1 MITSVYQLARSIQRY
16 TQIMADSWQIAIIC
30 YLCGMKQIEA
40 TPILDIVSRIVSI
53 KADLDDT
60 AFLDSI
66 HHIVGEFMDCSS
78 ITDSIDGSD
87 RWGTLGCYIDNS
99 HIEFL
104 HSQLQKELTH
114 LANVFASSD
123 ISTKE
128 VLEHLRSITTHF
140 CRQIYDPYFSTEE
153 EAEETIEQYTI
164 QLEITTKLIE
174 AFKIRK
180 KFLHKTACAKEA
192 KEKSKKMDSVHF
204 GTIRLDIDSLKRLY
218 KNLCS
223 EMVIS
228 NTSEETFLYVF
239 GGHTLPKNKTIR
251 WEGSLSLLV
260 ALFDT
265 VVKDYEVWK
274 IASCCFEKK
283 GKDGCYSM
291 VDRNQL
297 KTTKQRNQ
305 SSHKYTEYLKM
316 IENFC

>member
-1 MITSVYQLARSIQRY
+1 
-16 TQIMADSWQIAIIC
+16 MADSWQMAIIL

-53 KADLDDT
+53 KADLED
-60 AFLDSI
+60 AALLDSFHLI
-66 HHIVGEFMDCSS
+66 LGEFGESYVDDLLYRCK
-78 ITDSIDGSD
+78 IDEACG
-87 RWGTLGCYIDNS
+87 GPGYI
-99 HIEFL
+99 EKL
-104 HSQLQKELTH
+104 HDELRHELISLTN
-114 LANVFASSD
+114 AFATSD
-123 ISTKE
+123 ISTVA
-128 VLEHLRSITTHF
+128 VLEQLRNITANFYLRMANPYSMLTSIEVNDV
-140 CRQIYDPYFSTEE
+140 ID
-153 EAEETIEQYTI
+153 QYTT
-164 QLEITTKLIE
+164 QLEITSKLIE
-174 AFKIRK
+174 ALKVRRVQLRK
-180 KFLHKTACAKEA
+180 LEKACLNESPSNKAGGTYF
-192 KEKSKKMDSVHF
+192 SKV
-204 GTIRLDIDSLKRLY
+204 RLDVNGLKRLY

-239 GGHTLPKNKTIR
+239 GGHTLPKTRIIR

-265 VVKDYEVWK
+265 VVRDYEVWK
-274 IASCCFEKK
+274 IASCCFEKM

-305 SSHKYTEYLKM
+305 SSYKYTEYLEM

>member
-1 MITSVYQLARSIQRY
+1 
-16 TQIMADSWQIAIIC
+16 MAYSWQMAIIC

-78 ITDSIDGSD
+78 ITDTIDGSD
-87 RWGTLGCYIDNS
+87 RWGALGCYTDNS

-104 HSQLQKELTH
+104 HSQLQKELTR
-114 LANVFASSD
+114 LTNAFASTD

-128 VLEHLRSITTHF
+128 VLEHLRNITTDF
-140 CRQIYDPYFSTEE
+140 CMQLYNPYFSTEE
-153 EAEETIEQYTI
+153 EAEEAIEQYTT

-180 KFLHKTACAKEA
+180 KFLHKATRAKEVEDKDKNA
-192 KEKSKKMDSVHF
+192 DLVHF
-204 GTIRLDIDSLKRLY
+204 RTIRLDLDSLKKLY

-223 EMVIS
+223 EMIIS

-239 GGHTLPKNKTIR
+239 GGHTLPKNRTIR

-265 VVKDYEVWK
+265 VVRDYEVWK
-274 IASCCFEKK
+274 IASCCFEKM

>member
-1 MITSVYQLARSIQRY
+1 
-16 TQIMADSWQIAIIC
+16 MADSWQMDIIC
-30 YLCGMKQIEA
+30 YLCDMKQIEA
-40 TPILDIVSRIVSI
+40 TPILDVVSRIVSI
-53 KADLDDT
+53 KAELGDT

-78 ITDSIDGSD
+78 ITDTIYGCH
-87 RWGTLGCYIDNS
+87 RWGALGCYTDNS

-104 HSQLQKELTH
+104 HSQLQKDLTH

-128 VLEHLRSITTHF
+128 VLEQLRNITTHF
-140 CRQIYDPYFSTEE
+140 CMRVYNPYFSTEE
-153 EAEETIEQYTI
+153 EAEEAIEQYTT

-180 KFLHKTACAKEA
+180 KFLHKAARAKEA
-192 KEKSKKMDSVHF
+192 EEKSINADLVHF
-204 GTIRLDIDSLKRLY
+204 RTIRLDLDSLKKLY

-223 EMVIS
+223 EMIIS

-239 GGHTLPKNKTIR
+239 GGRTLPETRTIR

-265 VVKDYEVWK
+265 VVRDYEVWK